1 MTIDDH
7 IFLPSMAIDKH
18 VSVVDSSRGEERF
31 RGHIWPAGFR
41 GRP

>member
-18 VSVVDSSRGEERF
+18 VSVVDSSRGQERF
-31 RGHIWPAGFR
+31 RGHI
-41 GRP
+41 